1 MMNRK
6 HLILTGAL
14 AGLMVLAATAC
25 AAPGNDG
32 APSADEPAQNQQTE
46 AKTLTGMMDE
56 MKDFMFVVLDD
67 NQVPYAFDLAED
79 SDLDLSGIAA
89 GDRVVVTYEGEL
101 SEVDPFEGTVIS
113 VEKAAE

>member
-1 MMNRK
+1 MK
-6 HLILTGAL
+6 LISIIIPCFNEEE
-14 AGLMVLAATAC
+14 VLPLYYAELCRT
-25 AAPGNDG
+25 
-32 APSADEPAQNQQTE
+32 
-46 AKTLTGMMDE
+46 MDE

>member
-1 MMNRK
+1 MNKK

-32 APSADEPAQNQQTE
+32 GQSADEPAQNQQSE
-46 AKTLTGMMDE
+46 AKTLTGTMDE
-56 MKDFMFVVLDD
+56 MKDFMFVVTDD
-67 NQVPYAFDLAED
+67 NGVPYAFDWSED
-79 SDLDLSGIAA
+79 GDLDLSGIAA
-89 GDRVVVTYEGEL
+89 GDRVIVTYEGEL
-101 SEVDPFEGTVIS
+101 SEVDAFEGTVLS

>member
-46 AKTLTGMMDE
+46 AKTLTGTMDE

-67 NQVPYAFDLAED
+67 KQVPYAFDLAED